1 MIREEFPHEM
11 SRLEMSAER
20 SSFAPDR
27 GADGHTRDSER
38 QPIAVNVWPRWQAD
52 RGRDLYCRRRCRPF
66 KHRSRSPC
74 PAIPRETPN
83 PASLWPKPA
92 ETIVSPRSSIAVAAR
107 RYRLPHNPETHDCVA
122 ALCRLRR
129 CAGQYPVS
137 GLDSRDI
144 PSAEILKN
152 LTRQTADRLIWY

>member
-38 QPIAVNVWPRWQAD
+38 QPIAVNVWPRGQAD
-52 RGRDLYCRRRCRPF
+52 RGRDLYCLRRSRPF
-66 KHRSRSPC
+66 EHRSRSPC

-92 ETIVSPRSSIAVAAR
+92 ETIASPRSSIAVAAR
-107 RYRLPHNPETHDCVA
+107 RYRLPHNPETQR
-122 ALCRLRR
+122 LCRCSLSLTALRR
-129 CAGQYPVS
+129 AVSCFRTRSARYPL
-137 GLDSRDI
+137 GGDI
-144 PSAEILKN
+144 EEPHK
-152 LTRQTADRLIWY
+152 ADC